1 MNDARYLGGY
11 ITGRKAMSRI
21 SPAMPVMSP
30 VLVAAP
36 PAPAGSVDAL
46 RRWRGLATGALA
58 ACLLLALALGAY
70 CVAEMT
76 LSRERTAS

>member
-11 ITGRKAMSRI
+11 ITGRTAMSQI

-36 PAPAGSVDAL
+36 PATAANVDA
-46 RRWRGLATGALA
+46 RWRGPATGALA
-58 ACLLLALALGAY
+58 ACWLLTLALGVR
-70 CVAEMT
+70 CVAEKT
-76 LSRERTAS
+76 LSRKRTAS